1 MLWICIVFV
10 IRNNVK
16 KYGYFRNLMF
26 YLQRV
31 TGIISLIFIAWHV
44 WQTRLQVAIAGAE
57 VNYQMMEQILTQ
69 PFYFWF
75 YIVSILAVVFHLSN
89 GLWSFCV
96 TWVTAQ
102 SPLSQQIVT
111 YATSIFFFV
120 VS

>member
-31 TGIISLIFIAWHV
+31 TGIITLIFIAWHV

-75 YIVSILAVVFHLSN
+75 YIVSILAVVFHLAN
-89 GLWSFCV
+89 GLWRSEEH
-96 TWVTAQ
+96 TSELQ
-102 SPLSQQIVT
+102 SRGHLVCRLLLEIK
-111 YATSIFFFV
+111 
-120 VS
+120 